1 MTEIR
6 EDMLKVKRMISEVE
20 ITIGKREGETELVN
34 KLIDAEN
41 LLTYCM
47 SRLENAI
54 VPPCKVG
61 DTVYAIADCSRIM
74 MYYDNDYLTGT
85 GAIECPFED
94 VCEFTECN
102 DENTQ
107 VIETCVSH
115 LLFDDEDCTFG
126 CEHINNS
133 YNFNDFGKTVFLTR
147 EEAEKAL
154 AERRDS
160 Q

>member
-1 MTEIR
+1 MQNEMRDWLVRRLNDWGT
-6 EDMLKVKRMISEVE
+6 VKSEALADYL
-20 ITIGKREGETELVN
+20 LVN
-34 KLIDAEN
+34 GV
-41 LLTYCM
+41 
-47 SRLENAI
+47 I
-54 VPPCKVG
+54 VPPCNVG

-154 AERRDS
+154 KERTDADT
-160 Q
+160 